1 MIRATQICK
10 SLISNFYCSYLTNEC
25 VRRYRI
31 KKRIHQIPF
40 FNSELFPERLSSSN
54 SVLCVYKVKMHLKEA
69 KLLDDI
75 NVHTLPYEEARIAQ
89 SV

>member
-1 MIRATQICK
+1 
-10 SLISNFYCSYLTNEC
+10 
-25 VRRYRI
+25 
-31 KKRIHQIPF
+31 
-40 FNSELFPERLSSSN
+40 
-54 SVLCVYKVKMHLKEA
+54 MHLKEA